1 MSSGKRKSTGL
12 ATGFEHLAETPNR
25 FAHSNGER
33 GDDFQAFYAR
43 FGKLPATLATGFG
56 EQEFGVAENS
66 GKRVV
71 EFMTQEFTEV
81 FRVGEFGGGRR
92 EADPVRS
99 NKSAG
104 KAGRL
109 LRTRWNRRIARRP
122 GARSDHAPGAR
133 RGSGHEA
140 LGCFRET
147 CEYVVRITVGRCNWQ
162 KMSSTSD
169 AWLFLNG

>member
-1 MSSGKRKSTGL
+1 MSSGKRKSTEL

-43 FGKLPATLATGFG
+43 FGKSATGFA

-81 FRVGEFGGGRR
+81 FRVGEFGSGRR
-92 EADPVRS
+92 EATFGRFMGQP
-99 NKSAG
+99 AG
-104 KAGRL
+104 
-109 LRTRWNRRIARRP
+109 
-122 GARSDHAPGAR
+122 
-133 RGSGHEA
+133 E
-140 LGCFRET
+140 
-147 CEYVVRITVGRCNWQ
+147 
-162 KMSSTSD
+162 
-169 AWLFLNG
+169 